1 MARERQAGERK
12 GRGDDGE
19 PRLPQRLER
28 VKRPEGDPGESFDNG
43 PAGYGSDYGRETDSH
58 ERGYGPFGGG
68 GDVGRSHGDFPATPN
83 ETSPETPPGRKH
95 CPAPARKTTQR

>member
-1 MARERQAGERK
+1 MARDGRTSERK
-12 GRGDDGE
+12 GRGDDAE
-19 PRLPQRLER
+19 PHLPERLDRAKKPD
-28 VKRPEGDPGESFDNG
+28 GDPGESFEKG
-43 PAGYGSDYGRETDSH
+43 PEGYGADYGRETDRH

-95 CPAPARKTTQR
+95 RPAPARKTTQR

>member
-28 VKRPEGDPGESFDNG
+28 VKRPEGDPGASFDDG
-43 PAGYGSDYGRETDSH
+43 PAGYGTDYGRETGRS
-58 ERGYGPFGGG
+58 ERAYGPFGGG

-83 ETSPETPPGRKH
+83 ETSQGRPAEKKRS
-95 CPAPARKTTQR
+95 APANRTARK